1 MNDQLKKRIVGA
13 IALVALLVI
22 FLPMVLDKGEDEK
35 ALGARSIPDST
46 LDKNGF
52 DTKTLA
58 LPSETGR
65 KPGQVQPMIEPPP
78 VFVPPREQL
87 TESLPDPVA
96 PAKTPAPAKATPT
109 PPAKP
114 APVAKPAAPVQ
125 AAPAPVA
132 AGPLAATGEAWV
144 IQVVS
149 LSDRAK
155 ADALAKDLKGARIA
169 AFVQEINAGGKTLYR
184 VRIGPDK
191 DRAKLEALL
200 SPLGTR
206 PSTAA
211 LRPQIVRHP

>member
-1 MNDQLKKRIVGA
+1 MNDQLKKRLIGA
-13 IALVALLVI
+13 IALVALVVI
-22 FLPMVLDKGEDEK
+22 FLPMLLDKGEDERGLGPK
-35 ALGARSIPDST
+35 AIPDSS
-46 LDKNGF
+46 LDKAGF
-52 DTKTLA
+52 DAKTLL
-58 LPSETGR
+58 LPSEAGK

-96 PAKTPAPAKATPT
+96 QTKTPVPAKTTPT

-125 AAPAPVA
+125 AVPAPAATSP
-132 AGPLAATGEAWV
+132 TGETWA

-155 ADALAKDLKGARIA
+155 ADSLAKDLKGARMA

-184 VRIGPDK
+184 VRIGPEK
-191 DRAKLEALL
+191 DRAKLESLL
-200 SPLGTR
+200 GSLSTR